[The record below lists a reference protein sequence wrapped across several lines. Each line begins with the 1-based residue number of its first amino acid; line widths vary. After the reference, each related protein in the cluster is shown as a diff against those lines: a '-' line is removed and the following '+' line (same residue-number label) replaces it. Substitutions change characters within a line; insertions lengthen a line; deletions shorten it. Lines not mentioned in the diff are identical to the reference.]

1 MKLMFYDVWFLF
13 QCIDR
18 MEKDIE
24 GYKAEVKKK
33 DSAIKGLQ
41 EILKKE
47 QQSRQEKLALQEDHF
62 AQ

>member
-1 MKLMFYDVWFLF
+1 
-13 QCIDR
+13 
-18 MEKDIE
+18 MEKDNE

-41 EILKKE
+41 EILQKE
-47 QQSRQEKLALQEDHF
+47 QQSCQEKLAFQEDHF